1 MVERSSEEVTP
12 LKIHNVEMISIHCGA
27 HRLALATS
35 LAADSITFLK
45 WFDSSFVLKNS
56 GSGSW
61 FAIGASL
68 REPHI
73 DENNVRNPYIIIT
86 VCPSPECRSIYTMYS
101 GRIHQYGVDNFRG
114 VSELSA
120 NFCALGIKLCHAAGA
135 WGKGCTCPSPFFR

>member
-73 DENNVRNPYIIIT
+73 DENNVRNPYISLRY
-86 VCPSPECRSIYTMYS
+86 VRRPSAARYTQCTADAYIS
-101 GRIHQYGVDNFRG
+101 TGSTT
-114 VSELSA
+114 SEVLAS
-120 NFCALGIKLCHAAGA
+120 
-135 WGKGCTCPSPFFR
+135 